1 MDRLVSL
8 LLSWSLGML
17 TRGGRFF
24 LIVYLLAAAIFVV
37 VDPWSV
43 GTWFI
48 LVVAGLMVILFR
60 ARMTRWKQMWDGHMQ
75 PDHRRVPPKGD
86 ADV

>member
-1 MDRLVSL
+1 MDRLVAK

-17 TRGGRFF
+17 ARARSFF
-24 LIVYLLAAAIFVV
+24 LIVYLLVAAVFVV

-43 GTWFI
+43 GTWI
-48 LVVAGLMVILFR
+48 IVAVAGLMGLVFWTR
-60 ARMTRWKQMWDGHMQ
+60 VTRWKQVWGRHMQ
-75 PDHRRVPPKGD
+75 PDYRRGSPKGD